1 MQTNEKQTA
10 TVNRG
15 IISFTPESN
24 RVKLSQSATHA
35 LGLGVI
41 SASLGR
47 LFMGLKQPR
56 LEPAAERRLDPTL
69 PPQPLETCS
78 YLRPQQQ
85 TEVVMMNKYT
95 NDSK

>member
-10 TVNRG
+10 TVDRG

-69 PPQPLETCS
+69 SPQPLETCS